1 MKQENKERGLLQQI
15 RDFVRLVHRAKVP
28 WYLFFLSFISDALS
42 ATLFVKLPVLL
53 GDIMQG
59 EIFSGGEITQYGLMS
74 LAQVA
79 FAFFAVTVFNWV
91 DLKIGISA
99 GVGIWNKIIQLP
111 MRALDRE
118 KPSTL
123 TSRVTDDSTGISLTI
138 SGFFNCLS
146 TLYTIV
152 LVYIEMFKMS
162 TSLSLILLAVPVW
175 LVISMAI
182 IGGMSARAQ
191 QKIQD
196 TLSAFTSYLSVRLPN
211 MRIIK
216 AFGMQ
221 DKERELGNEKIET
234 QYHASMTMV
243 GVSALAYA
251 LQSISTVICNVVV
264 LVYGSYQVATG
275 NMDVGNLITFFLFVT
290 QGDFASYS
298 EMLLMYYQN
307 VRLGLGASAKIM
319 EMMELQ
325 DEQVEREKSFTVP
338 EGELAFNHVTFAYEE
353 RPVLKDVSF
362 AIPSGKTTAIVGT
375 NGSGK
380 TTLLKL
386 LERFYSPDSGE
397 ITYGGEN
404 IERFHLNEWRDSVG
418 YVVQNSPLLKG
429 TVAENIAYGME
440 QPQQEEIEQA
450 AKEAGAYDFIMKM
463 DKTFQSEVGEL
474 GGQLSGGQRQKLAIA
489 RALVAHPDMV
499 LLDEATC
506 GLDACSERELQE
518 TLGKTLAGKT
528 VVMVAHSVDA
538 VRNADQIVVLD
549 QGQVVGTG
557 NHESLLESCEAYRK
571 FCAIA

>member
-15 RDFVRLVHRAKVP
+15 RDFIRLVRRAKVP

-91 DLKIGISA
+91 DLKIGVSA

-123 TSRVTDDSTGISLTI
+123 TSRVTDDSAGISLTI

-162 TSLSLILLAVPVW
+162 VSLSLILLAVPLW

-182 IGGMSARAQ
+182 IGGMSARSQ

-221 DKERELGNEKIET
+221 DKERELGDEKIET
-234 QYHASMTMV
+234 QYHASMVLV
-243 GVSALAYA
+243 GVNALAYA

-275 NMDVGNLITFFLFVT
+275 SMDVGDLITFFLFVT

-319 EMMELQ
+319 EMMEMQ

-362 AIPSGKTTAIVGT
+362 SIPSGKTTAIVGT

-450 AKEAGAYDFIMKM
+450 AKEAGAYDFVMKM
-463 DKTFQSEVGEL
+463 DKAFQSEVGEL

-506 GLDACSERELQE
+506 GLDACSERELQD
-518 TLGKTLAGKT
+518 TLGNTLAGKT